1 MGIFSRRLCRH
12 LCRRLSF
19 GLMTLF
25 GLARRGYFI
34 PYRYAGDIPKTPETE
49 SYPWLES
56 EFSKHEAEFAEI
68 LRLAE
73 GHADALMRFDGASP
87 PLPRWQQDWYPRLD
101 GVAAYCLI
109 RKLRPSRIVEVG
121 SGHSTRF
128 FHAALSDAALSDG
141 GGNCDFHA
149 IDPAPR
155 ADLTQLEGLTLHRN
169 SLQKQGFSLFGGFRS
184 GDVLAIDSSHIAV
197 PGSDVDRLFGEIVP
211 RLPRGAYL
219 AIHDIFLPD
228 PYPEGWRWR
237 GYNEQGMVAA
247 LMAGGGFR
255 PVWSSRYA
263 ATRMRATVDAG
274 VVGRLPHETGAHETA
289 LWLAK
294 V

>member
-87 PLPRWQQDWYPRLD
+87 PLVD
-101 GVAAYCLI
+101 VAYRCGYFDQSHFI
-109 RKLRPSRIVEVG
+109 RDFRRVTGLPPGRFLRQEAG
-121 SGHSTRF
+121 M
-128 FHAALSDAALSDG
+128 A
-141 GGNCDFHA
+141 
-149 IDPAPR
+149 
-155 ADLTQLEGLTLHRN
+155 
-169 SLQKQGFSLFGGFRS
+169 
-184 GDVLAIDSSHIAV
+184 
-197 PGSDVDRLFGEIVP
+197 RLF
-211 RLPRGAYL
+211 
-219 AIHDIFLPD
+219 
-228 PYPEGWRWR
+228 
-237 GYNEQGMVAA
+237 VA
-247 LMAGGGFR
+247 G
-255 PVWSSRYA
+255 
-263 ATRMRATVDAG
+263 
-274 VVGRLPHETGAHETA
+274 
-289 LWLAK
+289 
-294 V
+294 